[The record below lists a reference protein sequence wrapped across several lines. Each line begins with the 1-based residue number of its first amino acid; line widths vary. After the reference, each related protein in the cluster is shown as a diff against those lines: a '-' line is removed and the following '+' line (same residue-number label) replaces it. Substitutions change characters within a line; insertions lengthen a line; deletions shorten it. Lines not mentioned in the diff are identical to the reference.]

1 MRSARLALIR
11 VALVFGL
18 AAAGWAVTG
27 SPSCASP
34 RWSEH
39 HVSRAHVL
47 HPADVPKVRVLRP
60 DTGIVEAGGDR
71 VRVRDLPVLVRE
83 DR

>member
-1 MRSARLALIR
+1 MRGLEGRDDALGARE
-11 VALVFGL
+11 VAEGGERLGVG
-18 AAAGWAVTG
+18 
-27 SPSCASP
+27 
-34 RWSEH
+34 
-39 HVSRAHVL
+39 RAHVL
-47 HPADVPKVRVLRP
+47 HPADVPKVRMLRP